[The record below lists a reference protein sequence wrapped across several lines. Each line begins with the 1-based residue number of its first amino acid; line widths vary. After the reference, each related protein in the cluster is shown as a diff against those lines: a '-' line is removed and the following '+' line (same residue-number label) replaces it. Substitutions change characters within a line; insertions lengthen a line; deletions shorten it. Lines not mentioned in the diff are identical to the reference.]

1 MPTAGSRLLEF
12 AQESGQDR
20 DPRYAAARVVG
31 DVGGVEAE
39 TPAGLVCVAGGD
51 EAGTLRGTEIFDGA
65 RHRYARV
72 LAGIAGNGQGEVGQ
86 SEDGA
91 AHDVAERIAVVV
103 LDVQLAHG
111 VIARSFHDATA
122 RVLGEPVVTEE
133 VVQLFQ
139 RGVIAQ
145 PLCHM
150 FTSY

>member
-1 MPTAGSRLLEF
+1 M
-12 AQESGQDR
+12 
-20 DPRYAAARVVG
+20 
-31 DVGGVEAE
+31 
-39 TPAGLVCVAGGD
+39 
-51 EAGTLRGTEIFDGA
+51 
-65 RHRYARV
+65 
-72 LAGIAGNGQGEVGQ
+72 
-86 SEDGA
+86 
-91 AHDVAERIAVVV
+91 VV